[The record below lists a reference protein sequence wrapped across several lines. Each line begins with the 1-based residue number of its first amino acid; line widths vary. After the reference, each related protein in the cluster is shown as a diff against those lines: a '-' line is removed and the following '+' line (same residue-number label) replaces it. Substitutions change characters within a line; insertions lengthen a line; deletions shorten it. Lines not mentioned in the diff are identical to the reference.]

1 MSSPSEPVN
10 IRGPSFPFNSVTS
23 TPSGTPDIRALRAQY
38 SGTPPVPNI
47 PARYTPPVG
56 SYSNV
61 SRDESS
67 CVNLSLNESIARLH
81 RPSSSVISARR
92 PTSYAADNTVGDLD
106 DLPAE
111 DKARVL
117 RRHLLLHGE
126 RPSRTDLR
134 SSDGSDQDAPD
145 ADEPSAGP
153 STPLRPVREI
163 SETFP
168 IPYHAPGAD
177 VT

>member
-1 MSSPSEPVN
+1 M
-10 IRGPSFPFNSVTS
+10 
-23 TPSGTPDIRALRAQY
+23 
-38 SGTPPVPNI
+38 PNI

-56 SYSNV
+56 SYYSSVIRDDSPSANPSSNEV
-61 SRDESS
+61 
-67 CVNLSLNESIARLH
+67 IAGLR
-81 RPSSSVISARR
+81 RPSSGVISAKR
-92 PTSYAADNTVGDLD
+92 PATPSVENPIVDLD

-117 RRHLLLHGE
+117 RRHLLMHGE
-126 RPSRTDLR
+126 RRPSRTDLR
-134 SSDGSDQDAPD
+134 ALDGSSDQEPD
-145 ADEPSAGP
+145 ADEPSVGP
-153 STPLRPVREI
+153 STPLRSPREI